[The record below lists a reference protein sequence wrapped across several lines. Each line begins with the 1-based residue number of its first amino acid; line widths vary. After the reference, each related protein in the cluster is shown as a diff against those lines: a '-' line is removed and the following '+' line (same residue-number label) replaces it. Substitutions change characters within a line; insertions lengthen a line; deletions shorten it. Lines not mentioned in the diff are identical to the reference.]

1 MRISLNL
8 ASRPYADLKPAL
20 KKLRIAM
27 GVLVVL
33 GGLLLLGLRA
43 VHQKAEEARATEQQ
57 VQNKIDAI
65 NRERQGYQKMMR
77 QPENAA
83 LLVQAGALNQIF
95 DEKTFSWTLAMEDLE
110 VILPGEVQVVSLDP
124 SRDTKTGAITLKL
137 RVVGARDRAD
147 DLVEHLEH
155 SKHFLMPHIVSE
167 TSESTGGPNERLAPV
182 APSNRFN
189 FELQAEYNSAEP
201 AESKAEEKQE
211 KKQEEKRE
219 EKAAAAS
226 APSQKKPMATGKQGG
241 KSAAPLRTIPPS
253 SSPAVPPSGPPSAP
267 GAQPGR
273 ALHMGPFRP
282 NPNGNPNRNPN
293 PNPNPNSNPGGPR

>member
-8 ASRPYADLKPAL
+8 ASRPYADLKPAI

-43 VHQKAEEARATEQQ
+43 VHHKAEEARATEQQ

-65 NRERQGYQKMMR
+65 NQERQGYQKMMR

-167 TSESTGGPNERLAPV
+167 TSESTGGPNERQAPV
-182 APSNRFN
+182 AASNRFN

-201 AESKAEEKQE
+201 AESKAEEKREEKQE
-211 KKQEEKRE
+211 KRQE
-219 EKAAAAS
+219 EKAAAHS
-226 APSQKKPMATGKQGG
+226 AASQKKPMAAGKQAG
-241 KSAAPLRTIPPS
+241 KSVTPTVIPPATLPAAPPP
-253 SSPAVPPSGPPSAP
+253 
-267 GAQPGR
+267 QPGR
-273 ALHMGPFRP
+273 MQHTGPFRP
-282 NPNGNPNRNPN
+282 NPSLNPNLNPNFNPNRNPN
-293 PNPNPNSNPGGPR
+293 SSPNPNSNPGGPR